1 MSNKRQHKKSYR
13 ERMKGKQKDF
23 LKRAYTGN
31 EFKLEKT
38 YRANKKKLKYII
50 SKREFDRKLDSF
62 IYYIDCY
69 DANTDEYLTTYY
81 QLYEVHANTPEVGA
95 VFYENICDR
104 EYVERNE
111 KATRKYK
118 KLLDEAHRS
127 SKHDRCEEKRKYK
140 RVHNYVI
147 E

>member
-1 MSNKRQHKKSYR
+1 
-13 ERMKGKQKDF
+13 MKGKQKDF

-81 QLYEVHANTPEVGA
+81 QLYKVHANMPEVGT

-118 KLLDEAHRS
+118 KLLDEAQRNSNHN
-127 SKHDRCEEKRKYK
+127 KGEEKRKYK

>member
-81 QLYEVHANTPEVGA
+81 QLYKVHANMPEVGT

-118 KLLDEAHRS
+118 KLLDEAQRNSNHN
-127 SKHDRCEEKRKYK
+127 KGEEKRKYK

>member
-23 LKRAYTGN
+23 LKRAYVGN

-62 IYYIDCY
+62 IYCIDCY
-69 DANTDEYLTTYY
+69 DASTDEYLTTYY
-81 QLYEVHANTPEVGA
+81 QLYKVHANMPEVGT
-95 VFYENICDR
+95 VFYENTCDR

-127 SKHDRCEEKRKYK
+127 SNHNKGEEKRKYK

>member
-81 QLYEVHANTPEVGA
+81 QLYKVRANMPEVGT
-95 VFYENICDR
+95 VFYENTCDR
-104 EYVERNE
+104 ECVERNE
-111 KATRKYK
+111 
-118 KLLDEAHRS
+118 
-127 SKHDRCEEKRKYK
+127 
-140 RVHNYVI
+140 
-147 E
+147 